1 MPDKAFAAVFGVHP
15 EQITQYQGGHGVEI
29 HSDDIHL
36 SPIVLKEFVRLSVKN
51 HGPTMRKISENAR
64 TVDDK
69 LMKKLYKS
77 FVKHLDDDRVARLLE
92 KNRQKYGR

>member
-1 MPDKAFAAVFGVHP
+1 MPDKAFAAIFGVHP
-15 EQITQYQGGHGVEI
+15 ERIAEHQGGHGIEI

-64 TVDDK
+64 TFDDK
-69 LMKKLYKS
+69 LMKKLYTS
-77 FVKHLDDDRVARLLE
+77 FVKHLDDDRVLRLLE
-92 KNRQKYGR
+92 KNRRQYGQ